1 MQAKWNTLI
10 HINMIFIEL
19 YTHIL
24 KMVEMVFY
32 YNLTDKYI
40 ILLYYIYMVQF
51 DYFVDLVIFI
61 SCLFY
66 QSLL

>member
-1 MQAKWNTLI
+1 
-10 HINMIFIEL
+10 
-19 YTHIL
+19 
-24 KMVEMVFY
+24 MVEMGFY

-51 DYFVDLVIFI
+51 DYFVGLVIFI